1 MDINFD
7 HILDKVTHFIEHE
20 ANSDTVV
27 GKPFELG
34 EFTCIP
40 VVRIGM
46 GFGTGGGGGDAP
58 KDAHGEG
65 AGAGAGM
72 GIEPMGFLVTR
83 QDQISFI
90 NVKTTKGLSAAFEK
104 VPGLIE
110 KYMETRSEGKA

>member
-1 MDINFD
+1 MNINFD
-7 HILDKVTHFIEHE
+7 EILDKVTHFIEHE

-27 GKPFELG
+27 GKPFDLG

-40 VVRIGM
+40 VVRVGM
-46 GFGTGGGGGDAP
+46 GFGTGGGGGKDP
-58 KDAHGEG
+58 KQAQGEG

-72 GIEPMGFLVTR
+72 GIEPMGFLVSR

-90 NVKTTKGLSAAFEK
+90 PVKTNKGLSAAFEK

-110 KYMETRSEGKA
+110 KYMETRAESQA